1 MTTDVATDER
11 YRPAFSG
18 DLLIRGLSRDPSKPA
33 VYLGDRILTAGEM
46 ADEISRYV
54 QAYQAWGITRGTP
67 TATLSANRPEV
78 LFAMGAGMVAGC
90 RGTPLHP
97 MGSLDDHTY
106 ILEDAQIE
114 T

>member
-1 MTTDVATDER
+1 MPDDGTVDQR
-11 YRPAFSG
+11 YRAAFGG
-18 DLLIRGLSRDPSKPA
+18 DLLARGLSRDPSKPA

-54 QAYQAWGITRGTP
+54 QAYQSWGITQGSP

-78 LFAMGAGMVAGC
+78 LFAMGAGMIAGC

-97 MGSLDDHTY
+97 MGSLDDHAY
-106 ILEDAQIE
+106 ILED
-114 T
+114 